1 MAVKA
6 DDPDTIFVGNGDF
19 VPGKTGAIQ
28 RSTDGGRSWQAANLP
43 VTPNSTIYWF
53 GTHPADP
60 DIVVANSLH
69 GYVYTSTD
77 GGASWEKV
85 EREFGE
91 IRAIAWTPN

>member
-1 MAVKA
+1 MSATGISCRARPAPSSARPTAGGAGRRA
-6 DDPDTIFVGNGDF
+6 D
-19 VPGKTGAIQ
+19 
-28 RSTDGGRSWQAANLP
+28 LP

-60 DIVVANSLH
+60 NIVVANSLH